1 MTSVKVLYISHL
13 HPEEGS
19 PLENMG
25 GMQRVSIQLV
35 EALSQRDDVV
45 LTTEILHAN
54 WEGIAAQTLK
64 FTVELLFR
72 IPRLVADHAIDVV
85 LFSSMVTASLAPL
98 IRNKVDVPLIAINH
112 GRDVTLPVAPYQ
124 AYIRKVFAALDATVS
139 VSRATRD
146 ECLSRGM
153 DPQSAFVLP
162 NGLPIG
168 SRAMSPDR
176 KAARMKLHEAHK
188 VPVDGK
194 LVLSVGRQ
202 VKRKGHLW
210 FLEKVYPL
218 LQGSYQV
225 VFVGDG
231 PETPALRSFLE
242 SNSQVHNVHL
252 LGRVD
257 DAALSTVY
265 DAGDVF
271 VMPNIPVIGDMEGFG
286 IVMIEANLRG
296 VPVVASN
303 LEGISDVITQGVNGI
318 LVESLDPKSFA
329 ESIDSIGSD
338 RKLLLPEIVSKHVV
352 DTFGWESIAADYV
365 GLFRKVMKRRRGK
378 LAYI

>member
-1 MTSVKVLYISHL
+1 
-13 HPEEGS
+13 
-19 PLENMG
+19 MG
-25 GMQRVSIQLV
+25 GMQRVSMQLV
-35 EALSQRDDVV
+35 EALNQRDDVV
-45 LTTEILHAN
+45 LVTEILHAN

-72 IPRLVADHAIDVV
+72 IPRLVADHDIDVV

-124 AYIRKVFAALDATVS
+124 VYIKKVFAALDATVS

-210 FLEKVYPL
+210 FLEEVYPL
-218 LQGSYQV
+218 LQGSCQI

-231 PETPALRSFLE
+231 PETPALKAFLE
-242 SNSQVHNVHL
+242 SSPNIQNVHL
-252 LGRVD
+252 LGRIDDVALSEAY
-257 DAALSTVY
+257 DAA
-265 DAGDVF
+265 DVF
-271 VMPNIPVIGDMEGFG
+271 VMPNIPVSGDMEGFG

-296 VPVVASN
+296 APVVATD
-303 LEGISDVITQGVNGI
+303 LEGISDVISDGENGL
-318 LVESLDPKSFA
+318 LVKPLDPTAFA
-329 ESIDSIGSD
+329 DGIDSIISGRD
-338 RKLLLPEIVSKHVV
+338 RFQPEHVSEYVV
-352 DTFGWESIAADYV
+352 GTFGWESIASDYV
-365 GLFRKVMKRRRGK
+365 GLFRKVVNRRLGK
-378 LAYI
+378 LAYV